1 MKTYKV
7 DFSKGINVVTEKRLV
22 PEGYIVLADN
32 IDLRSGSLHPFKFPE
47 PYIGISG
54 GIPAGTTCLWEF
66 KNNWFFSALYRTYAG
81 EYVNTQTRVY
91 FCESLVAPAGTYV
104 SSHLIPQKI
113 VNGIQAQLGTPVP
126 LVPPS
131 ATATTS
137 YTPTTFTASV
147 LTTGGYLNTG
157 QYSYRISA
165 IVDGQVMPPSGA
177 VLANIP
183 VVSGV
188 NISTGIITLSWH
200 PVALA
205 TGYVIFGRV
214 LGAEQTLFT
223 VGAGA
228 TTVTDSGTGSPAGAY
243 AVNYQPLNPITY
255 VYTYSRDVGTM
266 PDESG
271 PSPISNVVS
280 SSYVHVITRSPL
292 TDGFYAN
299 ATQYSGYTLSSS
311 GLFQNLAILGIT
323 YVGADA
329 ILSLAGSINT
339 NSPWWVNGMKLVFA
353 NDPTATP
360 YAFSIPAALASPTTA
375 PTLVLNSTAGGTIPA
390 GNYQYAIAAIRGTV
404 TGITGY
410 PTTLPITTAAS
421 PTLSVTTTG
430 STSSV
435 SISWMGINGATGYV
449 VYRYNGSVYQV
460 VGILQGQTLA
470 FVDIN
475 DYASHSYPTVAGFPA
490 VNQTGIAYNVIN
502 PATPISWENPS
513 PSNVGQII
521 IMSEAIPASA
531 GMTTLPSALYLAASP
546 LVGVVPANASTAP
559 TLAAVTGS
567 AFAANTYYFMVVAL
581 TGTAVIGYS
590 AYNSIVLGSAH
601 NIQVTFPS
609 VPGATSYNI
618 YFYEANVTGNVFA
631 GNFTSSPVTLAA
643 FGSSIRNIPGW
654 AGVDQDVIDITSAN
668 YNNMAGIA
676 TFYEDDAGLFSVP
689 DFLSVYT
696 PPQTPYNAQVAIN
709 SLYDVPNNGYYKY
722 WNIYRAGDAGT
733 TFNFVSQ
740 QPISTLTYTD
750 TVGVTGLGESIPTFY
765 PDITT
770 GGTVSFQ
777 PPPPNAGCPQ
787 LYNGMLFMIDGN
799 TVRWTPTGYP
809 DAWPSIYV
817 QSFAFP
823 PQAILAYGGGVYVF
837 CENGIYRLDGFLPGQ
852 ISMTELMASGCIAP
866 YSPRLLGEHI
876 IYLAKRGLMM
886 IHGMTASS
894 ITERFI
900 PYRLMT
906 EPSAFIGGITAQ
918 NFWWFTTDH
927 TSAYGALLDIG
938 MNPIPAADGFG
949 LVTAKDKPLTSL
961 IYEARSFVW
970 QNKYYLYFVNNPT
983 NDFQGNPC
991 WCIDLG
997 IMQLAFVLPNYPIT
1011 TLGFKPTDVHV
1022 SSTGECYSL
1031 LTIDPTN
1038 DPANQALFA
1047 AAESQFNTAF
1057 TPMVGATT
1065 QAIYRFNPTFG
1076 QNVPMRWRT
1085 SEVVAGAPS
1094 MRKRWREVRL
1104 NGSGTHQI
1112 RVFIDGALQTMA
1124 TGATATTL
1132 TLSESPIHP
1141 SRILL
1146 PPGSWGFSCSV
1157 EGCGDGVVR
1166 VIELGFDPMAGED
1179 KQGEG
1184 KE

>member
-7 DFSKGINVVTEKRLV
+7 DFSRGINVVTEKRLM

-32 IDLRSGSLHPFKFPE
+32 IDLRSGSMHPFKFPE

-54 GIPAGTTCLWEF
+54 GIPSGTTCIWEF
-66 KNNWFFSALYRTYAG
+66 KNNWFFSALYRAYTG
-81 EYVNTQTRVY
+81 EYVNSQTRVY
-91 FCESLVAPAGTYV
+91 FCESLIAPAGTYV
-104 SSHLIPQKI
+104 TSHLIPQKV
-113 VNGIQAQLGTPVP
+113 VNGVQAQLGTPVP
-126 LVPPS
+126 LVPPTI
-131 ATATTS
+131 TATTS
-137 YTPTTFTASV
+137 DTPATFLATV
-147 LTTGGYLNTG
+147 LTTGGYLGTG

-165 IVDGQVMPPSGA
+165 IINGQVMPPSGA
-177 VLANIP
+177 VIVNIP
-183 VVSGV
+183 QSGGV
-188 NISTGIITLSWH
+188 NITTGTINLTWT

-205 TGYVIFGRV
+205 TGYVVFGRI
-214 LGAEQTLFT
+214 LGSEQTLFT
-223 VGAGA
+223 LGAGA
-228 TTVTDSGTGSPAGAY
+228 VAVTDSGSNSPSGAY

-255 VYTYSRDVGTM
+255 VYTYTRDVGTM

-271 PSPISNVVS
+271 PSPISNTTS
-280 SSYVHVITRSPL
+280 SSFVRTITRNPNA
-292 TDGFYAN
+292 DGFYATS
-299 ATQYSGYTLSSS
+299 TQYSGLTLGSSNIFPNYT
-311 GLFQNLAILGIT
+311 ILGIT
-323 YVGADA
+323 YTGADA
-329 ILSLAGSINT
+329 VLSLGLTAF

-360 YAFSIPAALASPTTA
+360 YAFSIPTALVNPTTPA
-375 PTLVLNSTAGGTIPA
+375 LVLNSATGGAIPA
-390 GNYQYAIAAIRGTV
+390 GTYQYAICAVRGTV

-410 PTTLPITTAAS
+410 PATLPITTAVS
-421 PTLSVTTTG
+421 PSLIVVTAG
-430 STSSV
+430 STSAV
-435 SISWMGINGATGYV
+435 TISWAGVNGATGYV
-449 VYRYNGSVYQV
+449 IVRYNGTVYQV
-460 VGILQGQTLA
+460 VGIIQGQTA
-470 FVDIN
+470 VFTDIN
-475 DYASHSYPTVAGFPA
+475 DYASNSYPTIAEFPA
-490 VNQTGIAYNVIN
+490 SNQTGIIYNPIN
-502 PATPISWENPS
+502 TSAPISWENPS
-513 PSNVGQII
+513 AASMGQII
-521 IMSEAIPASA
+521 VMSEAVPASA
-531 GMTTLPSALYLAASP
+531 GMTTLPSAIYLAASP
-546 LVGVVPANASTAP
+546 FVGVSPVSATTAP
-559 TLAAVTGS
+559 TLAVVGGAAFS
-567 AFAANTYYFMVVAL
+567 AGTYYIMVQAL
-581 TGTAVIGYS
+581 NGTTIISDS
-590 AYNSIVLGSAH
+590 AYAPITLGGVS

-609 VPGATSYNI
+609 IPGATSYKI
-618 YFYEANVTGNVFA
+618 YYYQLNVEGNYLA
-631 GNFTSSPVTLAA
+631 GTFTTSPATLSSAGAIIIGT
-643 FGSSIRNIPGW
+643 PGW
-654 AGVDQDVIDITSAN
+654 AGVDQDVINITSAQ
-668 YNNMAGIA
+668 YNNMIGVA
-676 TFYEDDAGLFSVP
+676 TYYQDSLSLFTVP
-689 DFLSVYT
+689 NFLNIYT
-696 PPQTPYNAQVAIN
+696 PTQSPQYTPVTIG

-722 WNIYRAGDAGT
+722 WNIYRAGDAGA
-733 TFNFVSQ
+733 TFNLVSQ
-740 QPISTLTYTD
+740 QPITVTSYTD
-750 TVGVTGLGESIPTFY
+750 TVGVTGLGLSIPTFY
-765 PDITT
+765 NDVVT
-770 GGTVSFQ
+770 GGVVSFQ
-777 PPPPNAGCPQ
+777 PPPPNGYCPQ

-799 TVRWTPTGYP
+799 TVRWTPTSEP
-809 DAWPSIYV
+809 DAWPGIYV

-823 PQAILAYGGGVYVF
+823 PQAILAYGGGIYVF
-837 CENGIYRLDGFLPGQ
+837 CENGVYRLDGFLPGQ
-852 ISMTELMASGCIAP
+852 ISMTQLMASGCIAP
-866 YSPRLLGEHI
+866 YSPRVLGEHI

-970 QNKYYLYFVNNPT
+970 QNKYYLYFVNSPT
-983 NDFQGNPC
+983 NEFQGNPC
-991 WCIDLG
+991 WCVDLG
-997 IMQLAFVLPNYPIT
+997 IAQLAFVLPNYPIT
-1011 TLGFKPTDVHV
+1011 TLGFKPTDMHV
-1022 SSTGECYSL
+1022 SSTGECYAL
-1031 LTIDPTN
+1031 LTIDPYN
-1038 DPANQALFA
+1038 DPSNQTNLAIS
-1047 AAESQFNTAF
+1047 ESQFNASFTAQIS
-1057 TPMVGATT
+1057 VST

-1085 SEVVAGAPS
+1085 SEVTAGAPS